1 MRDTAESI
9 ARLLDVRGIE
19 DWSGEGFDE
28 AVSHLPLAAR
38 ASFAIEGMSLL
49 GENMICAT
57 PLEGMR
63 PSALASHMELMSES
77 LGIPVVCVLEE
88 MTPYLRRTLVDR
100 GLAFVS
106 GDGQAYIPGLLR
118 LRRMR
123 ETPAKPRRSSLS
135 PAGRLAFVYLAGHV
149 EEDVTV
155 ADLALAT
162 GLSRPSVK
170 RAIDEVRAAA
180 PLSKRM
186 GGPKSRTA
194 IYRVDEPERFTGEGS
209 ASFGEAVRS
218 RFLVDERDASSLPLC
233 GLSAL
238 AERSL
243 LAPPRTP
250 QAACGPSD
258 AAALKSL
265 AVGPGHGGRV
275 IEVLALSYNP
285 LPLAED
291 GLVDLCTMAMTVDRS
306 DERVD
311 SAIEEAL
318 EGRPW
323 LLSIR

>member
-1 MRDTAESI
+1 MGTTAESI
-9 ARLLDVRGIE
+9 SRLLDVGDVAE
-19 DWSGEGFDE
+19 WSGAGFDE
-28 AVSHLPLAAR
+28 AVSRLPLAAR
-38 ASFAIEGMSLL
+38 ASFEIEGVSLL
-49 GENMICAT
+49 GEKMVCAT
-57 PLEGMR
+57 PLQGMKH
-63 PSALASHMELMSES
+63 SALASHMDLMSES
-77 LGIPVVCVLEE
+77 LGVPVVCVLED

-106 GDGQAYIPGLLR
+106 GDGQAYVPGLLR

-123 ETPAKPRRSSLS
+123 KAPVKPRRSSLS
-135 PAGRLAFVYLAGHV
+135 PAGRLVFIYLAGHV

-155 ADLALAT
+155 TDLALAT
-162 GLSRPSVK
+162 GLSNASVK

-194 IYRVDEPERFTGEGS
+194 IYRVDESERFTAEGS

-218 RFLVDERDASSLPLC
+218 RFLAGEGDASSLPLC

-250 QAACGPSD
+250 QVACSPSD
-258 AAALKSL
+258 AASLKGL
-265 AVGPGHGGRV
+265 AVGPGHEGRAV
-275 IEVLALSYNP
+275 EVLALSYDP

-311 SAIEEAL
+311 STIEEAL

-323 LLSIR
+323 LLSIQ